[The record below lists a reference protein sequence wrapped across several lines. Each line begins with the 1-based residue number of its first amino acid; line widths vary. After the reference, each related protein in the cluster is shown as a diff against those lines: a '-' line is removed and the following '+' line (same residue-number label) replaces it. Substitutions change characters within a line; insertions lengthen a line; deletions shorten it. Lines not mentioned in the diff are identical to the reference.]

1 MSLCVSLCVPS
12 DFRDRARFDVSI
24 SHIFSQG
31 VIASIIVVEDG
42 AEESGAKAESKCEE
56 GLSLCSVTVTTLL
69 GVGSDLRLLEQKP

>member
-1 MSLCVSLCVPS
+1 M
-12 DFRDRARFDVSI
+12 
-24 SHIFSQG
+24 
-31 VIASIIVVEDG
+31 VEDG